1 MPCPIPPSPSP
12 HTPEPHPIGV
22 PTSLEAEHAAVDPR
36 ALETEAKAG
45 LRHGARQDQADARV
59 LKAVE
64 RATPSRGFEI
74 PPLRF
79 VYCKAGVEA
88 RLREGAIFK

>member
-1 MPCPIPPSPSP
+1 MQDGP
-12 HTPEPHPIGV
+12 V
-22 PTSLEAEHAAVDPR
+22 SLVRD
-36 ALETEAKAG
+36 KAMATG
-45 LRHGARQDQADARV
+45 WSQDQADARV